1 MVQVSSKSLMRP
13 LTIPLR
19 FRADERD
26 GHRVLVGPGVFMEA
40 FLISTGI
47 VALAEI
53 GDKTQL
59 LAMVLAAR
67 FRKPVPIIVGIF
79 VATLLNHAIAAAV
92 GLWITRVLSE
102 RVLHWVLGLS
112 FIAMAAWIL
121 VPDKYEEEKES
132 VASLAG
138 VFATTL
144 VAFFLLEIGDKT
156 QIATVALAAKYEV
169 LTAVVMGTTL
179 GMMIANI
186 PAVLLG
192 EIAAKKLSM
201 RVVHAIAALV
211 FLILGLVVLFNA
223 S

>member
-1 MVQVSSKSLMRP
+1 MPKPAS
-13 LTIPLR
+13 
-19 FRADERD
+19 AD
-26 GHRVLVGPGVFMEA
+26 
-40 FLISTGI
+40 T
-47 VALAEI
+47 
-53 GDKTQL
+53 T
-59 LAMVLAAR
+59 
-67 FRKPVPIIVGIF
+67 
-79 VATLLNHAIAAAV
+79 AT
-92 GLWITRVLSE
+92 S
-102 RVLHWVLGLS
+102 
-112 FIAMAAWIL
+112 
-121 VPDKYEEEKES
+121 
-132 VASLAG
+132 G